1 MHQSSL
7 RSRLESKRFDSLHM
21 QYLLA
26 LADLEN
32 GEELLV
38 DMINIY
44 LETARE
50 FLELATH
57 FAHESNK
64 PMFLQTVR
72 QLGEGS
78 ERLGARRL
86 TRMAQELTYTKDGF
100 PILTALD
107 SVTNE
112 FVRVVI
118 DLKELLLELEAT
130 TTV

>member
-1 MHQSSL
+1 MVQSSL
-7 RSRLESKRFDSLHM
+7 RYRLESKKLDSLHL

-26 LADLEN
+26 LADMEN

-44 LETARE
+44 LQTARE
-50 FLELATH
+50 ILELATH

-86 TRMAQELTYTKDGF
+86 TRMAQELSNTKDVF

-107 SVTNE
+107 SVANE
-112 FVRVVI
+112 FVRVEI
-118 DLKELLLELEAT
+118 DLKEFLAELEAT
-130 TTV
+130 AIA